1 MVESSANPQRLMMW
15 SITDGTLGTGTDDA
29 DGSCPDDAD
38 GSDPDDGDAD
48 ALVFAIVSSSCN
60 PLRSRLQHK
69 FDDL

>member
-1 MVESSANPQRLMMW
+1 MEPLELERMMPMDHVLMM
-15 SITDGTLGTGTDDA
+15 
-29 DGSCPDDAD
+29 PM
-38 GSDPDDGDAD
+38 D